1 MYRRT
6 GNVGIKEIIEKYEGD
21 TVENILKR
29 KYIDEDMSIL
39 EISKD
44 LNVSVGKIHQ
54 WLSEYQ
60 IIKQKN
66 LWKN

>member
-1 MYRRT
+1 M
-6 GNVGIKEIIEKYEGD
+6 GIKEIIEKYEGD

-39 EISKD
+39 EISRD
-44 LNVSVGKIHQ
+44 LSVSVGKIHQ

>member
-1 MYRRT
+1 M
-6 GNVGIKEIIEKYEGD
+6 GIKEIIEKYEGD

-29 KYIDEDMSIL
+29 KYIDEDMSIS
-39 EISKD
+39 ESSKD
-44 LNVSVGKIHQ
+44 LDVSVGKIHQ